1 MKKLFDLS
9 REQLKALAEYK
20 DVIDTGRS
28 FKRNFW
34 QNEKNME
41 DIRPNS
47 QIITRYC
54 FEVLENISCTDLPS
68 YNLKQIKNMLVKNHL
83 SGMIQTVFEN
93 DILHVLKNAYPEE
106 FKKRRL
112 TEWMWSSHGI
122 WDNDEYVIEAVQYM
136 ILKEGIRRVDL
147 IPKYDWKKRLLKYN
161 IYNVLSRFNW
171 SVYSLFNFVYP
182 GRFHPS
188 DFRYKTKWKTN
199 SKKEALDNA
208 YRLMDKTFDENRLTR
223 DKILLLNRS
232 DFKRLW
238 LISMLISVFDGDPLK
253 AKEFY
258 FYKTINNNRNIKS
271 LNNEIKKQEEQF
283 ENALILNRLKQ
294 ASTGK
299 FIYNLH
305 ANHSVYSFLKRYAK
319 KRNTT
324 IRNLIE
330 QFGFIYKT
338 AREDHAVLDPKEIW
352 ELRKKRYTYVEI
364 AKKLNSN
371 PTSVSLICKR
381 EFGGDPLIPRPIDN
395 YITIQEVMDTHHV
408 DHKTIMK
415 IVRENNLENHLTIR
429 NRYLKKSEI
438 IPAIINYKKRS
449 LQHQNLIN
457 RYRTGS

>member
-182 GRFHPS
+182 GRLHPS

-232 DFKRLW
+232 DFKRLG

>member
-20 DVIDTGRS
+20 DVIETGRF

-34 QNEKNME
+34 QNEKNM
-41 DIRPNS
+41 DGIRPNS

-54 FEVLENISCTDLPS
+54 LEVLENISCTDLPS
-68 YNLKQIKNMLVKNHL
+68 YNLKQIKDMLVKNRL
-83 SGMIQTVFEN
+83 SGMIQTVFDN
-93 DILHVLKNAYPEE
+93 DLLSVLKNAYPEE
-106 FKKRRL
+106 FKKRQL

-136 ILKEGIRRVDL
+136 VLKEGIRRVDM

-171 SVYSLFNFVYP
+171 SVYNLFNFVYP

-188 DFRYKTKWKTN
+188 DFRYRTKWKTN
-199 SKKEALDNA
+199 SKKEALDNS
-208 YRLMDKTFDENRLTR
+208 YRLMDKTFNENRLSR
-223 DKILLLNRS
+223 EQILLLSRS
-232 DFKRLW
+232 DFKRYG
-238 LISMLISVFDGDPLK
+238 LISMLLSVFDGDPLK

-258 FYKTINNNRNIKS
+258 FYKT
-271 LNNEIKKQEEQF
+271 LNNSENLNLLKNEIRIQEEQF
-283 ENALILNRLKQ
+283 ENNLILNRLKE
-294 ASTGK
+294 AATGK

-305 ANHSVYSFLKRYAK
+305 TNHSTYSFLKRYAK
-319 KRNTT
+319 KRNMT
-324 IRNLIE
+324 IRNLIA
-330 QFGFIYKT
+330 QFGYIYKT
-338 AREDHAVLDPKEIW
+338 AKEDHAVLDPKEIW

-371 PTSVSLICKR
+371 PTSISLICKR

-395 YITIQEVMDTHHV
+395 YITIQEVMDTYHV

-415 IVRENNLENHLTIR
+415 LVSENNLENHLTIR

-438 IPAIINYKKRS
+438 IPLIINYKKSS
-449 LQHQNLIN
+449 LQHQALIT
-457 RYRTGS
+457 RYHSGA

>member
-9 REQLKALAEYK
+9 RKQLKALAEYK

-232 DFKRLW
+232 DFKRLG

>member
-1 MKKLFDLS
+1 MKKLFDL
-9 REQLKALAEYK
+9 RRKQLKALAEYK

-232 DFKRLW
+232 DFKRLG

-305 ANHSVYSFLKRYAK
+305 ANHSVYSF
-319 KRNTT
+319 
-324 IRNLIE
+324 
-330 QFGFIYKT
+330 
-338 AREDHAVLDPKEIW
+338 
-352 ELRKKRYTYVEI
+352 
-364 AKKLNSN
+364 
-371 PTSVSLICKR
+371 
-381 EFGGDPLIPRPIDN
+381 
-395 YITIQEVMDTHHV
+395 
-408 DHKTIMK
+408 
-415 IVRENNLENHLTIR
+415 
-429 NRYLKKSEI
+429 
-438 IPAIINYKKRS
+438 
-449 LQHQNLIN
+449 
-457 RYRTGS
+457 

>member
-381 EFGGDPLIPRPIDN
+381 EFGGDPVIPRPIDN
-395 YITIQEVMDTHHV
+395 NITIQEVMDTHHV